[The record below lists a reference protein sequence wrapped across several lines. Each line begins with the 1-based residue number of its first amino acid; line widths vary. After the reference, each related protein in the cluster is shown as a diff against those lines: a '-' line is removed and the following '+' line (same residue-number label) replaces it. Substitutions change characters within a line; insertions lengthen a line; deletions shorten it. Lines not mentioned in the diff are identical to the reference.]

1 MPAKRRTDLSEHPSA
16 GYPQYKGILFP
27 NTKENTMSPSK
38 KNLLIIAFLMSVLLS
53 CISIFAFL
61 MVSTDYDAIFNN
73 PADIREHVLIPDT
86 EMEADE
92 WWRSKLDL
100 PIANTSYRQIEGFYY
115 QIGDDGVIST
125 RDNCYIP
132 DYSSQGKGVLYV
144 NGVEIPAN
152 YSKYERHGD
161 NIENLGTVSRSEE
174 PLTSSNIRQADREIL
189 VFMGLMMA
197 IVVFMGLS
205 AFLVIYIDRLYGKSE
220 IGFNLNPDLKEKVQI
235 EHRFLAVE
243 LPSSSA
249 SFLVLAVINGM
260 VPVEGAQ

>member
-1 MPAKRRTDLSEHPSA
+1 
-16 GYPQYKGILFP
+16 
-27 NTKENTMSPSK
+27 MSPSK

-205 AFLVIYIDRLYGKSE
+205 AFLVIYIDRLYGQKTEDDSKAS
-220 IGFNLNPDLKEKVQI
+220 DKT
-235 EHRFLAVE
+235 ADTDT
-243 LPSSSA
+243 PS
-249 SFLVLAVINGM
+249 
-260 VPVEGAQ
+260 